1 MTRINYAMIILSPKE
16 DGAKTLKKFRPI
28 SLINCS
34 FKVFAKTLNNSL
46 EVIYNRLL
54 ASKQTAFVKV
64 RFILES
70 VVLAHDIIHRV
81 VRNKENGMILK
92 LDYKKTYDIVSWQ
105 FLEEMLVTIGYGS
118 TWITWVLSMVRGRF
132 PSGLMMRIVH
142 TSNLQK
148 A

>member
-28 SLINCS
+28 SLINYN

-92 LDYKKTYDIVSWQ
+92 LDYKKAYDSVSWQ
-105 FLEEMLVTIGYGS
+105 FLEEMLVTIGYES
-118 TWITWVLSMVRGRF
+118 TRIT
-132 PSGLMMRIVH
+132 
-142 TSNLQK
+142 
-148 A
+148 